1 MSQPLDQ
8 VKHPV
13 FTMFGYA
20 GLNSLIDRALNQF
33 PINAAYRASVAQR
46 QIAQTPA
53 NDGQMSNGARNS
65 PSRSQYS
72 EGYTPPFQYFASSN
86 TWQTPAG
93 RESRG
98 RRAVQP
104 STKFAS
110 PRASIPT
117 QVPWG

>member
-1 MSQPLDQ
+1 MSRPLDS
-8 VKHPV
+8 VMHPT
-13 FTMFGYA
+13 FNMFDYA
-20 GLNSLIDRALNQF
+20 GLNSLIGRAIG
-33 PINAAYRASVAQR
+33 PYSGVNAAYRASQAQR
-46 QIAQTPA
+46 AIAQNPTNGHMA
-53 NDGQMSNGARNS
+53 NGARNS

-86 TWQTPAG
+86 SWQTPAG

-98 RRAVQP
+98 RRARQP

-110 PRASIPT
+110 PKALIPT